1 MMKLFTSREKQRVAA
16 ERAEAEVQRQWSVS
30 RQLRQELQQKEREAE
45 ELRGQIAIYKAEF
58 KAAGKR
64 PAAEEPEDEDLL
76 RQAVN
81 KEIKERRKQ
90 NVPPSEPISLKER
103 RAVDRAAI

>member
-1 MMKLFTSREKQRVAA
+1 MATESAIGVQAVRRSQHEVEMMKLFTSREKQRVAA

-58 KAAGKR
+58 KAVGKR
-64 PAAEEPEDEDLL
+64 PAAEEPEDED
-76 RQAVN
+76 
-81 KEIKERRKQ
+81 
-90 NVPPSEPISLKER
+90 
-103 RAVDRAAI
+103 